1 MRKIMILFLR
11 VICGLSC
18 TRKTPRHAVF
28 DQKQV
33 LFPLKRHYFEKNE
46 NTEHMIYRLG
56 LENHFIGRLIL
67 SQNKI
72 E

>member
-18 TRKTPRHAVF
+18 TRKTPRHA
-28 DQKQV
+28 
-33 LFPLKRHYFEKNE
+33 PLKRHYFEKNE

-67 SQNKI
+67 SQKKI